1 MIFDKLINYL
11 KLDKQE
17 FIFQFNSHPNYPSAL
32 AFSDTLN
39 FMGVKN
45 DAYELDKE
53 YWDELPEE
61 FIAIV
66 ENAFLIGKKI
76 RKYYAVYSE
85 KAKTLKKTNFI
96 KNLQTLF
103 CCLKKLKMQK
113 IKQLSISN
121 LFCMA
126 FLP

>member
-1 MIFDKLINYL
+1 MIFDKLINHL

-17 FIFQFNSHPNYPSAL
+17 FIFQFNSHPTYPSAL

-66 ENAFLIGKKI
+66 DNSFSVVKKSGNQ
-76 RKYYAVYSE
+76 YSIYSDKTKIINKEELYQKATDFVLLFE
-85 KAKTLKKTNFI
+85 KDK
-96 KNLQTLF
+96 
-103 CCLKKLKMQK
+103 
-113 IKQLSISN
+113 
-121 LFCMA
+121 
-126 FLP
+126 

>member
-1 MIFDKLINYL
+1 MQLLMGYISPIKEKIFVFLKSLRILDKNINMIFDKLINYL

-17 FIFQFNSHPNYPSAL
+17 FTFQFNSHPNYPSAL

-66 ENAFLIGKKI
+66 DNAFSLVKKSGSN
-76 RKYYAVYSE
+76 YSVYSE
-85 KAKTLKKTNFI
+85 KAK
-96 KNLQTLF
+96 
-103 CCLKKLKMQK
+103 
-113 IKQLSISN
+113 
-121 LFCMA
+121 
-126 FLP
+126 

>member
-1 MIFDKLINYL
+1 MLFDKLINYL

-17 FIFQFNSHPNYPSAL
+17 FLFQFNSHPNYPSAL

-39 FMGVKN
+39 FMGVRN

-66 ENAFLIGKKI
+66 DNSFSLVKKSGTQYSSLFGKDQNVK
-76 RKYYAVYSE
+76 
-85 KAKTLKKTNFI
+85 
-96 KNLQTLF
+96 
-103 CCLKKLKMQK
+103 
-113 IKQLSISN
+113 
-121 LFCMA
+121 
-126 FLP
+126 